1 VRVPIGEKEMSRD
14 ETIAVIES
22 YIKGLRSKDL
32 SNVPFA
38 ADVTFEGPRQPRL
51 TGRPNVIAF
60 LTSILPAI
68 KDIRIERH
76 IVEGEY
82 VATVF
87 DMETIF
93 GTDKVFDLLHV
104 SNGQLKAIHSFYY
117 PQ

>member
-1 VRVPIGEKEMSRD
+1 MSRD
-14 ETIAVIES
+14 KNIAVIES
-22 YIKGLRSKDL
+22 YLEGMRSKDL

-38 ADVTFEGPRQPRL
+38 VDVTFEGPRVAKL
-51 TGRPNVIAF
+51 TGRENVIAF
-60 LTSILPAI
+60 LTSILPGI
-68 KDIRIERH
+68 KDIRIKQH

-93 GTDKVFDLLHV
+93 GTNRVFDLLHV
-104 SNGQLKAIHSFYY
+104 SDGQLRAVHSFYY